1 MGWGGEALSEVMAGG
16 PGVLICENDVIVD
29 GVGDWGN
36 TYVHTCGAA
45 ARRCR
50 GIRGLVRAD
59 RGQRPHGSCS
69 RLGMRRMLSVMC
81 SRCVVLLL
89 VLVRFAFDRLS
100 CRVGRGVPLKVAGAV
115 SRRGIVCNEMR
126 MEMRGGTVVL
136 L

>member
-1 MGWGGEALSEVMAGG
+1 MGWGGEAMSEVMAGG

-100 CRVGRGVPLKVAGAV
+100 CRVGRGAPLKVAGAV
-115 SRRGIVCNEMR
+115 LSRHCMQ
-126 MEMRGGTVVL
+126 
-136 L
+136 

>member
-45 ARRCR
+45 ARRGR

-59 RGQRPHGSCS
+59 RGQTWLLFPIGDEAYA
-69 RLGMRRMLSVMC
+69 LSD
-81 SRCVVLLL
+81 VL
-89 VLVRFAFDRLS
+89 
-100 CRVGRGVPLKVAGAV
+100 
-115 SRRGIVCNEMR
+115 
-126 MEMRGGTVVL
+126 EMRGLVAGSGSLRVRSVVVPRGTWGPAQGGGGGEQALYAMRCAWRCAAVL
-136 L
+136 